1 MSSIEDKI
9 YKLRKRRGLS
19 QEELAEAVG
28 VSRQTISKWEMGRAV
43 PDTTNIIEL
52 SRFFEVELG
61 YFILNEDECIAEACG
76 GCDME
81 VANLEAAE
89 CDPDEKPSVGRRRGP
104 IVIVLVC
111 LGILACAFIFITICL
126 GIMAFSTSARDGSI
140 EKIYF
145 SNLDLSFAD
154 LFLIFIVISVLLVIG
169 IAIICIS
176 IALRNKKKKQN
187 GG

>member
-111 LGILACAFIFITICL
+111 LGILACVFIFITICL
-126 GIMAFSTSARDGSI
+126 GIMAFSPSDERDV
-140 EKIYF
+140 ETIYF
-145 SNLDLSFAD
+145 SELNITTFD
-154 LFLIFIVISVLLVIG
+154 LFMFSGIIASILVTCVVIIAVVIVV
-169 IAIICIS
+169 
-176 IALRNKKKKQN
+176 RNKK
-187 GG
+187 